1 MTVKGRTIS
10 EYVRLAISDVINIF
24 SNLELTDR
32 EYLVSGRIIRE
43 ILERLRFLDDVGVG
57 YLSLD
62 RSAATL
68 SGGEGQ
74 RIRLATQIGAK
85 LVGVLYVL
93 DEPSVGLHASDV
105 ARLIGVLGNFADNGN
120 TVVIIEH
127 HPDII
132 KVADHIID
140 LGPEGGIDGGH
151 IIAYGTPEEVAAVT
165 KSYTGQL
172 LRGLLAS

>member
-1 MTVKGRTIS
+1 TGRT
-10 EYVRLAISDVINIF
+10 
-24 SNLELTDR
+24 
-32 EYLVSGRIIRE
+32 
-43 ILERLRFLDDVGVG
+43 
-57 YLSLD
+57 
-62 RSAATL
+62 
-68 SGGEGQ
+68 
-74 RIRLATQIGAK
+74 
-85 LVGVLYVL
+85 LYVL

-105 ARLIGVLGNFADNGN
+105 ERLIGVLGNFADKGN

-151 IIAYGTPEEVAAVT
+151 IIALGTPEEVAAVT
-165 KSYTGQL
+165 ESYTGQL